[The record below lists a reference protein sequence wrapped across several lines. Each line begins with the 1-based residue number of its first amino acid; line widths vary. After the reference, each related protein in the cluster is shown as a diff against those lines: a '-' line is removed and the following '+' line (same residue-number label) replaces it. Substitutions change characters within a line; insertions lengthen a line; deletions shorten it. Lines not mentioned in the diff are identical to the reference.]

1 MVNDYFV
8 PIYCILPK
16 KCVVKEI
23 SISKRWIRRNAG
35 IAEAKGQFIH
45 MCDADD
51 WVTPTFLE
59 IIATKAIGDIG
70 IASQVPDI
78 G

>member
-23 SISKRWIRRNAG
+23 FISEWRIGDVHVNLSWEGWQHYRKIERNAG
-35 IAEAKGQFIH
+35 EVFEENGTG
-45 MCDADD
+45 
-51 WVTPTFLE
+51 VLS
-59 IIATKAIGDIG
+59 
-70 IASQVPDI
+70 ASGEPA
-78 G
+78 